1 MTQARLSGAPI
12 LGDTAVAETLAREA
26 KYSNPA
32 RKQRAPKIT
41 QTLIQ
46 LVSDEEPAKS
56 PEEKTK
62 APTKKKKRS
71 RTTTRR
77 NNSSHRSRGDSS
89 GRSSTQ

>member
-56 PEEKTK
+56 PEEKQRLRQRK
-62 APTKKKKRS
+62 KEEKQNNNKKKQQFAPQSRRQLRS
-71 RTTTRR
+71 
-77 NNSSHRSRGDSS
+77 
-89 GRSSTQ
+89 